1 MNGAKKNVV
10 GIDISHLTFNAH
22 CNGVD
27 YSYSN
32 DYAGWRKL
40 CKDTAGETFAMEATG
55 NYYYKLAFYLHS
67 KGFNVLVFNPYR
79 VACYIKSLG
88 VVTKTDK
95 HDARMM
101 VQYSMQ
107 DEAQRYEWQPLP
119 KKLERAKSIVSLLS
133 SLTGIISASKNVQ
146 HACKLVVDEND
157 NLLNVM
163 PKISTVI
170 KEQQDILK
178 KELQEII
185 AEIYPEKFQNLQS
198 IPGIAS
204 YSAAVLLVH
213 GRGLECFASSRKFAK
228 FIGIVPKITQS
239 GTSVKGSN
247 KISKC
252 GNPYIRSLLYM
263 CSKTASLYCKPCIE
277 LKNRLLAKGKPK
289 RLIRVAIMHRLVNIV
304 FGVIQSGESF
314 RGGKMA
320 A

>member
-1 MNGAKKNVV
+1 MNEAKKSTV

-22 CNGVD
+22 CDGAD

-32 DYAGWRKL
+32 DYDGWQKL

-79 VACYIKSLG
+79 VGCYIKSLG
-88 VVTKTDK
+88 ITTKTDK
-95 HDARMM
+95 HDAKMM
-101 VQYSMQ
+101 VRYSTQ
-107 DEAQRYEWQPLP
+107 NEAWRYRWNPMP

-133 SLTGIISASKNVQ
+133 SLKGIISASKNVQ
-146 HACKLVVDEND
+146 HACKLVVSKDD
-157 NLLNVM
+157 SLLGVM
-163 PKISTVI
+163 PKISGVL
-170 KEQQDILK
+170 KEQQENLK
-178 KELQEII
+178 KELAEII
-185 AEIYPEKFQNLQS
+185 SDVYPDKFHNLQS

-213 GRGLECFASSRKFAK
+213 GRGLECFASSRKFAR
-228 FIGIVPKITQS
+228 FIGINPKVTQS

-247 KISKC
+247 SISKC
-252 GNPYIRSLLYM
+252 GNPYVRSLLYM
-263 CSKTASLYCKPCIE
+263 CSKAASLYCKPCIE
-277 LKNRLLAKGKPK
+277 LKNRLLAKGKAK
-289 RLIRVAIMHRLVNIV
+289 RLVRVAIMHRLVKIV
-304 FGVIQSGESF
+304 FGVIQSGEAF